1 MADGSSGGQ
10 NGGTPVAYR
19 FDLVAQQVEETEQ
32 SRRGCS
38 PARKVLRRWLDDGLA
53 W

>member
-1 MADGSSGGQ
+1 
-10 NGGTPVAYR
+10 VAYR

-38 PARKVLRRWLDDGLA
+38 PARKVLGAEDVRAAALGLQA
-53 W
+53 VATL